1 MDVASM
7 STSYTAS
14 IWNQEWGQLALSRA
28 ARSIKNPKWKVGG
41 YSRFGWWFD
50 LGIRFLGRAAVEV
63 WACEK
68 WKAAN
73 KRGLLLAVVTL
84 AAFHMDGVVGQ
95 AFLSCMQIGEGGA
108 HEGGVCIVLFSTVLL
123 VCYMDN
129 LDPQCQW
136 VVWCAVFCASAVA
149 IGGRPLASH

>member
-1 MDVASM
+1 M

-14 IWNQEWGQLALSRA
+14 IWNQEWGQLALARA

-95 AFLSCMQIGEGGA
+95 AFLSCMQIVWGWSPWGRSVHCAFFNRFACLLHGQPRPTMPMS
-108 HEGGVCIVLFSTVLL
+108 CLMCSVLCLCCSHWW
-123 VCYMDN
+123 
-129 LDPQCQW
+129 PS
-136 VVWCAVFCASAVA
+136 AS
-149 IGGRPLASH
+149 